1 MCVYLKRWIYLL
13 LFIYVEMKQTNENL
27 LQLNNY
33 NFKTLNLK
41 LLYFFIINVFLW
53 AFLKTWIQLL
63 LLIYDETNKWEPF
76 AI

>member
-41 LLYFFIINVFLW
+41 LLHFFHYCV
-53 AFLKTWIQLL
+53 FLKTWIQLL
-63 LLIYDETNKWEPF
+63 LLIYGETNKWEPF